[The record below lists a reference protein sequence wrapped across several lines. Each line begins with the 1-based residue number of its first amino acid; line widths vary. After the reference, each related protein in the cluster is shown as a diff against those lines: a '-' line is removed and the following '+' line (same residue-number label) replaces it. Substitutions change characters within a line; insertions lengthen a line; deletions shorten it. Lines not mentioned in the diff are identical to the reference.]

1 MYLYSSSAVSSPFSF
16 EILCRLLWLKWVGSS
31 DRIFPAFTH
40 VLAYLTELNFS
51 GVGPLILMR
60 SLSSICF
67 GVSRLHRWSLMCD
80 RMLKARSTSAP
91 TLYAFRTRIITI
103 VLGQFAGGTFR
114 RKAAKNFFIPKSGR
128 FWKIKSET
136 RQKCRKWHSAIYFYK
151 FFENDNI
158 RQD

>member
-1 MYLYSSSAVSSPFSF
+1 MFQNKGLLSMYLYSSSAVSSPFSF

-51 GVGPLILMR
+51 GVGPLIVMR

-103 VLGQFAGGTFR
+103 VLGQFACGNLQ
-114 RKAAKNFFIPKSGR
+114 AALSGAKR
-128 FWKIKSET
+128 L
-136 RQKCRKWHSAIYFYK
+136 K
-151 FFENDNI
+151 FFFQ
-158 RQD
+158 RGYT